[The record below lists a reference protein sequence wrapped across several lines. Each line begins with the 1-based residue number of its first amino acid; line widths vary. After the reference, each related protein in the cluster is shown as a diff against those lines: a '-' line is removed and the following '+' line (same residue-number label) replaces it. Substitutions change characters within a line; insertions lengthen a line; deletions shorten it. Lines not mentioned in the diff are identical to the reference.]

1 MNELLNLVENQLAD
15 TSVSLDAFR
24 KIATRLL
31 ANGVIYHGDSILEST
46 LYNDAKR
53 IESLLDDYFAVIGC
67 KLFHEPDF
75 QYFCLFPPGANVP
88 GFSDNDEEETESS
101 LRDKL
106 NQDEVA
112 SILILRFLYQQLF
125 QEGTLTDEA
134 EASVT
139 LESFY
144 TTMQTRLNR
153 SLSSIGTTRRKEI
166 FQRLRRLKL
175 IRYVSN
181 ADLDNPDTVLTIR
194 PIITSFVNAEAL
206 AIIPQPRN
214 NKDVPEET
222 DLS

>member
-1 MNELLNLVENQLAD
+1 MNELLNFVEKQLAD

-31 ANGVIYHGDSILEST
+31 ANGVISHGDTALEST

-88 GFSDNDEEETESS
+88 GFAENDEEAETS
-101 LRDKL
+101 LHDKF

-112 SILILRFLYQQLF
+112 TILILRFLYQQLF
-125 QEGTLTDEA
+125 QEGALTGEA
-134 EASVT
+134 EALVP
-139 LESFY
+139 LELFY
-144 TTMQTRLNR
+144 TTMQIHLNR
-153 SLSSIGTTRRKEI
+153 SLLSIGATRRKEI

-175 IRYVSN
+175 IHYEPN
-181 ADLDNPDTVLTIR
+181 ANLDNPDTVLRIR
-194 PIITSFVNAEAL
+194 PIITSFVNADAL
-206 AIIPQPRN
+206 AIISTEP
-214 NKDVPEET
+214 
-222 DLS
+222 

>member
-1 MNELLNLVENQLAD
+1 MNELLNLVENQLAN

-31 ANGVIYHGDSILEST
+31 ANGVIYHRDSALEST

-53 IESLLDDYFAVIGC
+53 IESLLDDYFTVIGC

-88 GFSDNDEEETESS
+88 GFSEEDEETETS
-101 LRDKL
+101 LREKFS
-106 NQDEVA
+106 QDEVA
-112 SILILRFLYQQLF
+112 AILILRFLYQQIF
-125 QEGTLTDEA
+125 QEGALTDDA
-134 EASVT
+134 EAPVT

-153 SLSSIGTTRRKEI
+153 SLSSIGATKRKEI

-175 IRYVSN
+175 IRYTSH
-181 ADLDNPDTVLTIR
+181 ADLDNPDNILTIR
-194 PIITSFVNAEAL
+194 PIITNFVNAEAL
-206 AIIPQPRN
+206 EIIPQPQESI
-214 NKDVPEET
+214 DVPKKT
-222 DLS
+222 DLP